1 MYGFLS
7 LEMSSGGHEHIL
19 VITDHFTRFA
29 QAFPTRN
36 QTAKTT
42 ARLLFDNFVCHYG
55 FPARLHSDNG
65 RNFEGEV
72 IKELC
77 AIAKIDKSRT
87 TPYHPM
93 GNGMPERFNQTLL
106 NMLGTLEEEQ
116 KSDWK
121 SYVPTLVHAYN
132 STNHETTGYSPHYL
146 MFGRHPRLAIDAF
159 LGIKQDPGSPSK
171 SSYVSNLKKR
181 LDFAYKVATKE
192 ARRQSR
198 RHKKIYDLK
207 VRESKLM
214 PGDRVLV
221 RNVGIRGKKKI
232 ADRWE
237 KEVYIVQEQ
246 PNPGIPVFIVKR
258 EHGRGARRLLHRNLL
273 LPLMALPA
281 TSPSVVDSNVS
292 DDVSSQPSLGE
303 TITVSEDAEFD
314 GGAAESSPSKT
325 ISAHDESE
333 AIGESENTDS
343 NQTLNDSSNKGEINN
358 SGNYIIPQRRH
369 SLNPM
374 AEPFVPGGHVIRPVP
389 NAERP
394 RRNRHKPTRQ
404 NDEWLLYK

>member
-1 MYGFLS
+1 
-7 LEMSSGGHEHIL
+7 MSSCIL
-19 VITDHFTRFA
+19 ISEGR
-29 QAFPTRN
+29 TRN
-36 QTAKTT
+36 
-42 ARLLFDNFVCHYG
+42 
-55 FPARLHSDNG
+55 
-65 RNFEGEV
+65 
-72 IKELC
+72 
-77 AIAKIDKSRT
+77 
-87 TPYHPM
+87 
-93 GNGMPERFNQTLL
+93 
-106 NMLGTLEEEQ
+106 
-116 KSDWK
+116 
-121 SYVPTLVHAYN
+121 
-132 STNHETTGYSPHYL
+132 
-146 MFGRHPRLAIDAF
+146 
-159 LGIKQDPGSPSK
+159 
-171 SSYVSNLKKR
+171 
-181 LDFAYKVATKE
+181 KV
-192 ARRQSR
+192 
-198 RHKKIYDLK
+198 
-207 VRESKLM
+207 
-214 PGDRVLV
+214 GDI

-237 KEVYIVQEQ
+237 KEVFIVQEQ
-246 PNPGIPVFIVKR
+246 PNLGIPVFIVKR

-273 LPLMALPA
+273 LPFMALPA

-389 NAERP
+389 NVERP
-394 RRNRHKPTRQ
+394 RRNRHKPTWQ